1 VNHARWLAGVV
12 LAGLSLGAGPVER
25 GRPFVPMNER
35 TVEALKA
42 DLDHENRAV
51 RAEAAWGL
59 GLLQRADAAERILAL
74 LDEAQPPTVR
84 LAAAEALGRMGHT
97 PAAPR
102 LAALAAS
109 KADPDVRRA
118 ALKALVRMNAPQAP
132 DALRRAARDADAE
145 LRRCAA
151 RLLPEAV
158 PDPSAPLLALL
169 KDPDDGV
176 RRQALASLAHL
187 WKERPKAA
195 PVSAAPQLV
204 ALLADAEPM
213 IRAAA
218 CGALARL
225 AAADAARVLVA
236 RLDDPHYLVRR
247 AAARAVGVRGETTA
261 SAPLVSRLSDGDE
274 TVREAACWAL
284 GQIRPRIGIRPLADR
299 LEDRWPEVRDAAK
312 KALVRYPVA
321 QALAAVAEKLL
332 HSPTVE
338 ARRRA
343 AWVLAEWGDP
353 SVGDAAAQALAD
365 RDMFV
370 RAEALRAL
378 RRADD
383 RRAVPHALKVLAWER
398 RWVPLPNEVLEAYQV
413 AGHFKDKAFVPLIL
427 QRLRLAPRWESFMQQ
442 EGGPPTPTSDILGA
456 LRAAGRFK
464 RPEMTALL
472 RSATGDPWVG
482 EEAKKALA
490 MAEGRTYVPPPPP
503 PPGRNLMM
511 FYIICLEDADPS

>member
-1 VNHARWLAGVV
+1 VNRARWLAGVV

-25 GRPFVPMNER
+25 GKPFVPMNER

-51 RAEAAWGL
+51 RAEAAWAL
-59 GLLQRADAAERILAL
+59 GLLQRADAAERVLAL
-74 LDEAQPPTVR
+74 LDETQPPTVR

-109 KADPDVRRA
+109 KADSDVRRA
-118 ALKALVRMNAPQAP
+118 ALKALVRMNAPQAR
-132 DALRRAARDADAE
+132 DALRRAAGETDAG

-151 RLLPEAV
+151 RLLPEAA
-158 PDPSAPLLALL
+158 PDTAAPLLALL

-176 RRQALASLAHL
+176 RRQALESLARL
-187 WKERPKAA
+187 WTRHPKAA
-195 PVSAAPQLV
+195 ASAAPQLV
-204 ALLADAEPM
+204 ALLDDAEPM
-213 IRAAA
+213 IRAGA

-225 AAADAARVLVA
+225 EAADAARALIA
-236 RLDDPHYLVRR
+236 RLDDAHYLVRR
-247 AAARAVGVRGETTA
+247 AAARAVGVRGEAGA
-261 SAPLVSRLSDGDE
+261 SAPLVVRLADGDE

-312 KALVRYPVA
+312 KALVQYPVA
-321 QALAAVAEKLL
+321 QALAAVAEKALR
-332 HSPTVE
+332 SPNVE

-343 AWVLAEWGDP
+343 AWALAEWGDP
-353 SVGDAAAQALAD
+353 SVGDVAAQALAD

-370 RAEALRAL
+370 RTEALRAL

-398 RWVPLPNEVLEAYQV
+398 RWVPLPNEVLEAYRV
-413 AGHFKDKAFVPLIL
+413 AAHFKDASFVPLIVR
-427 QRLRLAPRWESFMQQ
+427 RLRLAPNWNSFLQRD
-442 EGGPPTPTSDILGA
+442 GGPPTPTSDIIGA
-456 LRAAGRFK
+456 LRAAGHFK
-464 RPEMTALL
+464 QPEMTALL
-472 RSATGDPWVG
+472 RRARGDAVVG
-482 EEAKKALA
+482 PVAEEALA
-490 MAEGRTYVPPPPP
+490 MAEGREYVPPSP
-503 PPGRNLMM
+503 PPGRNLMI
-511 FYIICLEDADPS
+511 FYIICLEDAGPS